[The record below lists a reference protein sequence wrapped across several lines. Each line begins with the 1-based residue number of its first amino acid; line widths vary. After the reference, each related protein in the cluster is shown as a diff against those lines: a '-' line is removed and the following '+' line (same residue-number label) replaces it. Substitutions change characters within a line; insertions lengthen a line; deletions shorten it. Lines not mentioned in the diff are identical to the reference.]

1 MYKTVYVTG
10 CLGFI
15 GYHVAKSCLEKG
27 WYVCGID
34 KGTYAANW
42 NLLDD
47 LLSYKNEDS
56 VKRSI
61 RNILLT
67 DKGERFF
74 NPTFGSDIRKMLF
87 ENFSP
92 STEQVVADLI
102 KTAIGNHEPRAN
114 VIDVNVSGNP
124 DQNSMYINIVFSVIN
139 KAEPVT
145 LELILNRIR

>member
-1 MYKTVYVTG
+1 MAIVVRKTKTTPQAAKPLVYSD
-10 CLGFI
+10 F
-15 GYHVAKSCLEKG
+15 YSNFDLELVKR
-27 WYVCGID
+27 
-34 KGTYAANW
+34 
-42 NLLDD
+42 D

>member
-1 MYKTVYVTG
+1 MAIVVRKTKTTPQTTKPLVYSD
-10 CLGFI
+10 F
-15 GYHVAKSCLEKG
+15 YSNFDLELVK
-27 WYVCGID
+27 
-34 KGTYAANW
+34 K
-42 NLLDD
+42 D

-67 DKGERFF
+67 DRGERFF

>member
-1 MYKTVYVTG
+1 MAIVVRKTKTTPQTSKPLVYSD
-10 CLGFI
+10 F
-15 GYHVAKSCLEKG
+15 YSNFDLELVK
-27 WYVCGID
+27 
-34 KGTYAANW
+34 K
-42 NLLDD
+42 D

-114 VIDVNVSGNP
+114 VIDVNVSGNQ

>member
-1 MYKTVYVTG
+1 MAIVVRKTKTTPQTAKPLVYSD
-10 CLGFI
+10 F
-15 GYHVAKSCLEKG
+15 YSNFDLEFVK
-27 WYVCGID
+27 
-34 KGTYAANW
+34 K
-42 NLLDD
+42 D

>member
-1 MYKTVYVTG
+1 MALVIKK
-10 CLGFI
+10 
-15 GYHVAKSCLEKG
+15 AKSTPQTARPVTYSDFYTNFDLELVK
-27 WYVCGID
+27 
-34 KGTYAANW
+34 K
-42 NLLDD
+42 D

-114 VIDVNVSGNP
+114 VIDVNVSGDP

>member
-1 MYKTVYVTG
+1 MAIVVRKTKTTPQTAKPLVYSD
-10 CLGFI
+10 F
-15 GYHVAKSCLEKG
+15 YSNFDLEVVK
-27 WYVCGID
+27 
-34 KGTYAANW
+34 K
-42 NLLDD
+42 D

-67 DKGERFF
+67 DRGERFF

>member
-1 MYKTVYVTG
+1 MAIVVRKTKTTPQT
-10 CLGFI
+10 
-15 GYHVAKSCLEKG
+15 AKPIAYSDFYSNFDLESVK
-27 WYVCGID
+27 
-34 KGTYAANW
+34 K
-42 NLLDD
+42 D

-67 DKGERFF
+67 DRGERFF

>member
-1 MYKTVYVTG
+1 MAIVIRKTKTTPLVSKPLVYSD
-10 CLGFI
+10 F
-15 GYHVAKSCLEKG
+15 YSNFDLELVK
-27 WYVCGID
+27 
-34 KGTYAANW
+34 K
-42 NLLDD
+42 D

-92 STEQVVADLI
+92 ANDQVVADLI

>member
-1 MYKTVYVTG
+1 MAIVVRKTKTTPQTARPVTYSD
-10 CLGFI
+10 F
-15 GYHVAKSCLEKG
+15 YSNFDLELVK
-27 WYVCGID
+27 
-34 KGTYAANW
+34 K
-42 NLLDD
+42 D

-67 DKGERFF
+67 DRGERFF

>member
-1 MYKTVYVTG
+1 MAIVVRKTKTTPQTAKPLVYSD
-10 CLGFI
+10 F
-15 GYHVAKSCLEKG
+15 YSNFDLESVK
-27 WYVCGID
+27 
-34 KGTYAANW
+34 K
-42 NLLDD
+42 D

>member
-1 MYKTVYVTG
+1 MAIVVRKPKTTPQTTKPLVYSD
-10 CLGFI
+10 F
-15 GYHVAKSCLEKG
+15 YSNFDLELVK
-27 WYVCGID
+27 
-34 KGTYAANW
+34 K
-42 NLLDD
+42 D

>member
-1 MYKTVYVTG
+1 MAIVVRKTKTTPQAAKPLVYSD
-10 CLGFI
+10 F
-15 GYHVAKSCLEKG
+15 YSNFDLELVK
-27 WYVCGID
+27 
-34 KGTYAANW
+34 K
-42 NLLDD
+42 D

>member
-1 MYKTVYVTG
+1 MAIVVRKTKTTPQTAKPLVYSD
-10 CLGFI
+10 F
-15 GYHVAKSCLEKG
+15 YSNFDLELVK
-27 WYVCGID
+27 
-34 KGTYAANW
+34 K
-42 NLLDD
+42 D

-67 DKGERFF
+67 DRGERFF

-92 STEQVVADLI
+92 ATEQVVADLI

-124 DQNSMYINIVFSVIN
+124 DQNSMYINIVVSVIN

>member
-1 MYKTVYVTG
+1 MAIVVRRTKTTPQT
-10 CLGFI
+10 
-15 GYHVAKSCLEKG
+15 AKPIAYSDFYSNFDLELVK
-27 WYVCGID
+27 
-34 KGTYAANW
+34 K
-42 NLLDD
+42 D

-92 STEQVVADLI
+92 STEQVIADLI

>member
-1 MYKTVYVTG
+1 MAIVVRKTKTTPQTAKPIVYSD
-10 CLGFI
+10 F
-15 GYHVAKSCLEKG
+15 YSNFDLELVKR
-27 WYVCGID
+27 
-34 KGTYAANW
+34 
-42 NLLDD
+42 D

>member
-1 MYKTVYVTG
+1 MAIVVRKTKTTPQTTKPLVYSD
-10 CLGFI
+10 F
-15 GYHVAKSCLEKG
+15 YSNFDLESVK
-27 WYVCGID
+27 
-34 KGTYAANW
+34 K
-42 NLLDD
+42 D

-67 DKGERFF
+67 DRGERFF